1 MLGLIE
7 VMTTDS
13 FREARNSVAE
23 ARLQDLRYGHDGVSG
38 SQILSA
44 LLKEV
49 DVRGS
54 NGFLY
59 KVLQMVANEAR
70 ERGLLINPN
79 QYTRET
85 YSTSVGNTNKMLPS
99 EIGWEQTKGILRR
112 LLVLAKTLVA
122 TPRTIGVRTH

>member
-13 FREARNSVAE
+13 FREAGNSVGE
-23 ARLQDLRYGHDGVSG
+23 ARLQDLRYGHDGVSNR
-38 SQILSA
+38 QILSA

-49 DVRGS
+49 DVPGS